1 MALLKVS
8 NVSKSYDGRKIIDN
22 INLELNKGEIVS
34 LLGVSG
40 VGKTT
45 LFQVISG
52 LVKPDNG
59 TVELNGR
66 DITGVSGEVG
76 YMLQKDL
83 LVQYKTVLDNVALPL
98 IIRGE
103 KKKVAREKAGQL
115 FPKFGLDGTQNK
127 YPSQLSGG
135 MRQRA
140 AFLRTYLFSNEINL
154 LDEPFSA
161 LDAITKGELHKWYLD
176 IVNSINLS
184 SIIITHDIDE
194 AIMLSDRIYVMGG
207 RPGSIVSTINIE
219 KDKNQRKNYNLTE
232 EFLEY
237 KKEKYFIFSKMT
249 LTSLFLAAIMSF
261 VMRSAAQKT
270 GHPELFLLGVLAY
283 VTLCMTGYLGKWETE
298 LKNPYLFLIPDSP
311 FKKIWYATLMEH
323 VKALADGILICVP
336 VGFVWGI
343 RPVYVVQC
351 ILIYTVLQ
359 ANKLYLKVIAQWMVG
374 ELLGK
379 TGQEL
384 IRGLMQMVILGLG
397 AGIAVL
403 VGLLIDPDL
412 VFPIL
417 LIYSLIVTTL
427 VGLLAAIRFDSM
439 EQMV

>member
-59 TVELNGR
+59 TVELNGKN
-66 DITGVSGEVG
+66 ITGISGEVG
-76 YMLQKDL
+76 YMLQKEL

-98 IIRGE
+98 VIRGE
-103 KKKVAREKAGQL
+103 KKKVAREKVSQL

-161 LDAITKGELHKWYLD
+161 LDAITKGELHKWYLN

-184 SIIITHDIDE
+184 SIVITHDIDE
-194 AIMLSDRIYVMGG
+194 AIMLSDRIYVMSGS
-207 RPGSIVSTINIE
+207 PGSIVSTINVK
-219 KDKNQRKNYNLTE
+219 KDKKQRKDYNLTE

-237 KKEKYFIFSKMT
+237 KKEILSK
-249 LTSLFLAAIMSF
+249 
-261 VMRSAAQKT
+261 
-270 GHPELFLLGVLAY
+270 
-283 VTLCMTGYLGKWETE
+283 
-298 LKNPYLFLIPDSP
+298 LK
-311 FKKIWYATLMEH
+311 
-323 VKALADGILICVP
+323 
-336 VGFVWGI
+336 
-343 RPVYVVQC
+343 
-351 ILIYTVLQ
+351 
-359 ANKLYLKVIAQWMVG
+359 
-374 ELLGK
+374 
-379 TGQEL
+379 
-384 IRGLMQMVILGLG
+384 
-397 AGIAVL
+397 
-403 VGLLIDPDL
+403 
-412 VFPIL
+412 
-417 LIYSLIVTTL
+417 
-427 VGLLAAIRFDSM
+427 
-439 EQMV
+439 